1 MPHYLFILWNYKF
14 YYMYNT
20 IYIFLEN
27 FHNLVTKKKRL
38 TNPTKGFLRFFKNN
52 LTKKI

>member
-27 FHNLVTKKKRL
+27 FHNLVTKKKKA
-38 TNPTKGFLRFFKNN
+38 NESNKGIFEIF
-52 LTKKI
+52 